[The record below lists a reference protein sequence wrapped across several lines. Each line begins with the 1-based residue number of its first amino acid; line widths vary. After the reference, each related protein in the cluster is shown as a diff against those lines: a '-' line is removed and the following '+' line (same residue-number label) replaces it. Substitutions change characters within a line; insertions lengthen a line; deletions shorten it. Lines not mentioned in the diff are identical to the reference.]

1 MQLIN
6 NYCSKKIY
14 KTKHFSIDTL
24 TILNWSIMGWN
35 LKFLLGYYRTIIL
48 DQILKSVE

>member
-6 NYCSKKIY
+6 NYCCTKIY
-14 KTKHFSIDTL
+14 NTEHFPIDTL
-24 TILNWSIMGWN
+24 TILNWSIMEWN
-35 LKFLLGYYRTIIL
+35 LKFLLGYYRTLIL